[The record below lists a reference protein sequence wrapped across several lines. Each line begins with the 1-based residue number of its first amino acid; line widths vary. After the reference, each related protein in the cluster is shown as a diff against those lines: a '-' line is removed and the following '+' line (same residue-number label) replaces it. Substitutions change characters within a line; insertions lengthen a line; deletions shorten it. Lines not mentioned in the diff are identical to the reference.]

1 MGLAVLLVDTQG
13 RDVKVIALDLF
24 GTVFDLSGTP
34 REEISAYLDQ
44 CVDPVWKPLELPAS
58 WNELKPFDDAR
69 AGIGRLLSE
78 YQVIT
83 CSNAPWFL
91 TFQLR
96 NKWSL
101 PFSAITDLSQI
112 KRYKPHPECY
122 LHACRTIGCK
132 PQDVL
137 MVTANPTFGP
147 YPFGDLEIAGA
158 IGMKTQLIR
167 NPGCPQTIIELA
179 EQLGC

>member
-1 MGLAVLLVDTQG
+1 M
-13 RDVKVIALDLF
+13 KVIAFDLF
-24 GTVFDLSGTP
+24 GTVFDMAGVP
-34 REEISAYLDQ
+34 REEIRAYLDQ
-44 CVDPVWKPLELPAS
+44 CVKPVWQPLELPGS
-58 WNELKPFDDAR
+58 WKELKPFDDAR
-69 AGIGRLLSE
+69 PGLGRLLSE
-78 YQVIT
+78 YHVIT

-91 TFQLR
+91 TLGLLNQW
-96 NKWSL
+96 KI
-101 PFSAITDLSQI
+101 PFSAITDLAQI

-122 LHACRTIGCK
+122 LQACRTIGCK
-132 PQDVL
+132 PQDVM